1 MQLNV
6 TTDYAIR
13 MTLLLAISGT
23 TVGSDA
29 ISLQMGIPKLLI
41 AQIAKPLRE
50 AGIITTKRGVGGGFS
65 LNRKPEDISLAD
77 IFNAVEGTTRI
88 NRCLEGDCYCSR
100 HATETCPVRK
110 FYKEMQT
117 FMDEAF
123 SGKTIASLM

>member
-13 MTLLLAISGT
+13 MTLFLAILGT
-23 TVGSDA
+23 PMGSED
-29 ISLQMGIPKLLI
+29 ISKQMGIPKQMI
-41 AQIAKPLRE
+41 AQIAKPLRN
-50 AGIITTKRGVGGGFS
+50 AGIIATKRGVGGGFS

-88 NRCLEGDCYCSR
+88 NRCLEEDCYCSR

-117 FMDEAF
+117 FLDEAF

>member
-23 TVGSDA
+23 PVGSDV
-29 ISLQMGIPKLLI
+29 ISIQMGIPKLLI
-41 AQIAKPLRE
+41 AQIAKPLRD

-77 IFNAVEGTTRI
+77 VINAMEGTTRV
-88 NRCLEGDCYCSR
+88 NRCLEADHYCSR
-100 HATETCPVRK
+100 NATETCPVRE
-110 FYKEMQT
+110 FYESVQSSLDQT
-117 FMDEAF
+117 FAE
-123 SGKTIASLM
+123 KTIASFM